1 MEEWAA
7 AQGGSGIADFKSKDG
22 EVEAELKDI
31 AERAAGKGTF
41 HYSRFF
47 AIGLF
52 RLLECANA
60 SDPTVLESVSRYMR
74 IQICL
79 WLFCPKPFDTRV
91 EEMQNDA
98 VILLNSLAVHASR

>member
-1 MEEWAA
+1 MFGSCRKDAKKLEEWAA
-7 AQGGSGIADFKSKDG
+7 AQSGSGITDFTSKEG
-22 EVEAELKDI
+22 EVETALKDI

-60 SDPTVLESVSRYMR
+60 SDPAVLETVRFIS
-74 IQICL
+74 
-79 WLFCPKPFDTRV
+79 PKISCETC
-91 EEMQNDA
+91 
-98 VILLNSLAVHASR
+98 SLYN